1 MIIYEVTNKYTTEDE
16 LIFSKYYPT
25 KELALDTISKERH
38 IEGYSKEGNL
48 EVYKLELHPLGR
60 EDIANILSMNHV
72 CMEQVDGGWNEV
84 HDISYL
90 TKSEVKIK

>member
-1 MIIYEVTNKYTTEDE
+1 MIIYEVTNKYITMDE
-16 LIFSKYYPT
+16 LLFSKYYPT
-25 KELALDTISKERH
+25 KDQALDAKAN
-38 IEGYSKEGNL
+38 NL
-48 EVYKLELHPLGR
+48 EVYKLELYSLGR

-72 CMEQVDGGWNEV
+72 RMEQVSGGWNEV

>member
-1 MIIYEVTNKYTTEDE
+1 MIIYEVTNKYITMDK
-16 LIFSKYYPT
+16 LLFSKYYPT
-25 KELALDTISKERH
+25 KELALDAKAS
-38 IEGYSKEGNL
+38 NL

-72 CMEQVDGGWNEV
+72 RMEQVDGGWNEV

-90 TKSEVKIK
+90 TNSEVKIK